1 MPKQTLT
8 ATATVTTNLKLSPK
22 QVAMITARIE
32 ENAKLAA
39 EIAERE
45 ARRKRL
51 KDEVQSIFADAG
63 EELALIDGCE
73 VGGVSLSMVT
83 GSVPK
88 WDKVG
93 FLKKHNLSAADYEE
107 FVKTTPKEPYLLIG
121 KKGGK

>member
-1 MPKQTLT
+1 MKVYDLT
-8 ATATVTTNLKLSPK
+8 Y
-22 QVAMITARIE
+22 IE
-32 ENAKLAA
+32 GSYGQDDLPW
-39 EIAERE
+39 
-45 ARRKRL
+45 RKRL

-93 FLKKHNLSAADYEE
+93 FLKKHNLSAADYEA
-107 FVKTTPKEPYLLIG
+107 FVKTTPKDPYLLIV